1 MIFGMVDNALLSLVK
16 VAIPASTVVVLCAR
30 GVMLAERV
38 GVLNLGQEGLIG
50 IGAVYAVIAATEWG
64 VGSPWISMLI
74 GMVAAAMAGAV
85 FAVVVV
91 VFRANQVLAGL
102 ALAIGGIGLSNQLGV
117 NRNGTPIRTL
127 FAEINPGGRFTSNAF
142 LETFFFHDP
151 VVYIAYILLPAA
163 FWFLLFRTRHG
174 MNMKAVGENPASAD
188 AAGVNVTWARIGYS
202 VAGASLGRRRRIH
215 GLDIHTDVG
224 PRHCTRTG
232 LERPSGRHIR
242 SVAAFPSRSWS
253 AFVWGHD
260 LAWNDGAGQELEP
273 SVPGASGSEL
283 LPVNDPLPGH
293 YRGDP
298 HSGRCGKIRPP
309 SSIYKRAWRPCS
321 ALFARGALTS
331 SPNQAR
337 RLNHRCAHSRAVP
350 PLPLRISGRIVS
362 SDMHALW
369 RTGPA
374 AGNALDRSRT

>member
-16 VAIPASTVVVLCAR
+16 VAIPASTVVVLCAL

-85 FAVVVV
+85 FAVVGV

-151 VVYIAYILLPAA
+151 VVYVAYILLPAA

-202 VAGASLGRRRRIH
+202 VAGASL
-215 GLDIHTDVG
+215 
-224 PRHCTRTG
+224 
-232 LERPSGRHIR
+232 
-242 SVAAFPSRSWS
+242 A
-253 AFVWGHD
+253 
-260 LAWNDGAGQELEP
+260 GAG
-273 SVPGASGSEL
+273 GAYMVL
-283 LPVNDPLPGH
+283 TFTPMWAPDIA
-293 YRGDP
+293 RGR
-298 HSGRCGKIRPP
+298 GWIALAVVIFG
-309 SSIYKRAWRPCS
+309 AWRPFRVV
-321 ALFARGALTS
+321 AGALLYGAMISLGMTA
-331 SPNQAR
+331 QAR
-337 RLNHRCAHSRAVP
+337 NWNLPFLGPRDLSFFLSMIPYLVTIVAILIPAGAARFGRRVRSTSAPGGLAVP
-350 PLPLRISGRIVS
+350 Y
-362 SDMHALW
+362 
-369 RTGPA
+369 
-374 AGNALDRSRT
+374 SREER